1 MSRALGCGWARAR
14 TANEKMDFDA
24 DDLKKKYGKYTKYI
38 PGFGNAK
45 SKPVWLG
52 ALVQKARKGMR
63 FRLRHLVLL
72 LGLAFMVGNIAMSLS
87 HNQGGGVHETATEQ
101 KKKDST
107 KLGRQSGSLKARKR
121 VGSGKLPQPGGF
133 NDRVEDL
140 VKRCVPD

>member
-1 MSRALGCGWARAR
+1 MSRALGRGWTRKR
-14 TANEKMDFDA
+14 TADGKMDFDA

-38 PGFGNAK
+38 PGFFGNAK
-45 SKPVWLG
+45 SKQVWLG

-87 HNQGGGVHETATEQ
+87 HNQGGGVHEIATEQ
-101 KKKDST
+101 KKKKDSA
-107 KLGRQSGSLKARKR
+107 KMGRQSGGLKARQR

-140 VKRCVPD
+140 VKR